1 MQKKRIEY
9 SKWLDRGLGGW
20 IRGDRVYSIIERRTK
35 YWVNQRLWTI
45 DCDTLCQNGQYVH
58 QSIDVE
64 EEKKNILKTNNEDRR
79 GEYLQKGR
87 VLWVSSSLFQ
97 TILFAL
103 WKSFQAKKVDKV
115 DPWSRNEQKEEKKY
129 RRRRRVWRVWRRSS
143 SRFNRIERNIFFT
156 WISIQ

>member
-1 MQKKRIEY
+1 MAWQRSWWLNSWRSSLFHHWKKNKILSE
-9 SKWLDRGLGGW
+9 SKALNHWLWHSLPEWPIRSPIYRRRG
-20 IRGDRVYSIIERRTK
+20 R
-35 YWVNQRLWTI
+35 
-45 DCDTLCQNGQYVH
+45 
-58 QSIDVE
+58 
-64 EEKKNILKTNNEDRR
+64 KKNILKTSSEDRR
-79 GEYLQKGR
+79 EEYLQKGR

-103 WKSFQAKKVDKV
+103 WKSFQAMKVDKV

>member
-20 IRGDRVYSIIERRTK
+20 IRGDRVYLIIERRTK

-64 EEKKNILKTNNEDRR
+64 EGKKNILKTSNEDRR

-87 VLWVSSSLFQ
+87 DLWVSSSLFQ

-103 WKSFQAKKVDKV
+103 WKSFRAKKVDKV
-115 DPWSRNEQKEEKKY
+115 DPWSRNEQKEEKNTEEEEEFGESGGGG
-129 RRRRRVWRVWRRSS
+129 RVVGSTGSRGISS
-143 SRFNRIERNIFFT
+143 SLE
-156 WISIQ
+156 